1 MKRLQQSLNT
11 DDDSFTYTVVGE
23 TEPSYR
29 VDSNAYLHDLKSGTV
44 IGKYK
49 LDDNQWHLLIG
60 GVLLKSS
67 GPNTMFKLPEFELET
82 LTVLVNQ

>member
-1 MKRLQQSLNT
+1 MKHLHQSLNT
-11 DDDSFTYTVVGE
+11 DDDSFTYTVSGE

-29 VDSNAYLHDLKSGTV
+29 VDSNGYLHDMKSGEI
-44 IGKYK
+44 IGKYTMREYK
-49 LDDNQWHLLIG
+49 WHLFIG